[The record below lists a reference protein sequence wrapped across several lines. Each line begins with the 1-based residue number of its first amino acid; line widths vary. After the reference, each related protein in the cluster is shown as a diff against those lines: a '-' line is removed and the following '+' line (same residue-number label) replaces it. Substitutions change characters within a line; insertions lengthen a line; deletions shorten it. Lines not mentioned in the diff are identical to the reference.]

1 MKTSRHQARFLAAQ
15 ALSSYLV
22 TGMNN
27 SLDTVSQIQS
37 TLRTD
42 TKFLHLIYEK
52 TIEQLE
58 ILKPILTNIIKTKK
72 FDQLDYILQAILY
85 LSAYELII
93 LKTSVGIVINEYVM
107 ITKRFV
113 DSIDYKL
120 VHKIIHDIN
129 QGLINTTP
137 TVTPSV
143 TITATDIET
152 TENVDDIEHI
162 ATESVIPAA
171 IDA

>member
-22 TGMNN
+22 TGMDN

-42 TKFLHLIYEK
+42 TKFLKILYDK
-52 TIEQLE
+52 TIEQIE

-85 LSAYELII
+85 LASYELII

-107 ITKRFV
+107 ITKRFI

-120 VHKIIHDIN
+120 VHKILHDIN
-129 QGLINTTP
+129 QNLISTTP
-137 TVTPSV
+137 KLTVSQTNNIGIEMQHAEAS
-143 TITATDIET
+143 TDADMSI
-152 TENVDDIEHI
+152 
-162 ATESVIPAA
+162 SK
-171 IDA
+171 